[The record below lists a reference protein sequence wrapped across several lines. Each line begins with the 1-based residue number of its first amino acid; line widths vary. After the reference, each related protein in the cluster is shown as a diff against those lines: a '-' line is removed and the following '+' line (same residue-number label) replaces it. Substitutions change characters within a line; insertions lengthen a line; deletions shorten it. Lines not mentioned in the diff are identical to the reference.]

1 MLFVESNELQRHH
14 YSMCAAWTSG
24 GETTLKSLHFHL
36 WQNSRLLGLS
46 TVRLPTTLLLG
57 DKALQALAMT
67 KHMPAYHSYFPLVFR
82 SYWRCA
88 PIHQPELRI
97 DNPFN
102 SLLLSADVEVS
113 SLSSGE
119 AIGLLQVALYVGP
132 GSLKAP
138 SQLLGPT
145 FGCFGVRGGS

>member
-1 MLFVESNELQRHH
+1 MTAHI
-14 YSMCAAWTSG
+14 AI
-24 GETTLKSLHFHL
+24 FH
-36 WQNSRLLGLS
+36 WFLGL
-46 TVRLPTTLLLG
+46 TG
-57 DKALQALAMT
+57 
-67 KHMPAYHSYFPLVFR
+67 
-82 SYWRCA
+82 RCA

-102 SLLLSADVEVS
+102 SLLLSADVELS

-138 SQLLGPT
+138 SQLLGPEFSCAVEDEVT

>member
-1 MLFVESNELQRHH
+1 MTAHI
-14 YSMCAAWTSG
+14 AI
-24 GETTLKSLHFHL
+24 FH
-36 WQNSRLLGLS
+36 WFLGL
-46 TVRLPTTLLLG
+46 TG
-57 DKALQALAMT
+57 
-67 KHMPAYHSYFPLVFR
+67 
-82 SYWRCA
+82 RCA

-102 SLLLSADVEVS
+102 SLLLSADVELS

-138 SQLLGPT
+138 SQLLGPE
-145 FGCFGVRGGS
+145 FSCAVEDEVMLSLKLRGECSMSRTGLSLLIFLQ

>member
-1 MLFVESNELQRHH
+1 M
-14 YSMCAAWTSG
+14 
-24 GETTLKSLHFHL
+24 TTHIAIFH
-36 WQNSRLLGLS
+36 WFLGL
-46 TVRLPTTLLLG
+46 TG
-57 DKALQALAMT
+57 
-67 KHMPAYHSYFPLVFR
+67 
-82 SYWRCA
+82 RCA

-102 SLLLSADVEVS
+102 SLLLSADVELS

-138 SQLLGPT
+138 SQLLGPE
-145 FGCFGVRGGS
+145 FSCAVEDEVMLSLKLRGECSMSRTGLSLLIFFQ